1 MLSYTLSNAQ
11 WVYDVKESKVKKK
24 KEKNKKKRK
33 RKNKRNRIIKEMRIK
48 VVASP
53 ATKHGRKRKTKQRLH
68 IRECIVYI
76 TKLKPSAKMRY
87 MALKILP

>member
-11 WVYDVKESKVKKK
+11 WVYDVKESKVKK